1 MKVTRFF
8 GLWALSVLC
17 VLSCTDGE
25 QGTGGIIPDVA
36 TKPVRL
42 SLGTTPMQEAGSVT
56 RVRGDNS
63 LDLVLGEETGK
74 GACNT
79 GTRTGT
85 LTDTQEDVVND
96 ICVFQFGNTDG
107 KLKYSEYTS
116 LMDGELTADI
126 SLASGVG
133 SCTVYVLANV
143 GNIIRKVAY
152 GSALADFKKL
162 AAEVSSGK
170 GTGQNLPMCGYK
182 ADFNSD
188 ADNASLTVSLTRAVA
203 KVSLNLTTPNAGD
216 AFTVTSVRLMNVA
229 KKLYYVE
236 SATTAP
242 TAAELTTYTSDN
254 TKSITWYIPE
264 NKAGSNA
271 LTNWKDRYEGNA
283 PATATYILIEGS
295 YTPQNGTARD
305 VSYAIYLGA
314 GNSAAD
320 FNVVRNTKYAV
331 NAAIKGT
338 DMNDGRVL
346 IGRDL
351 SAAGTQTANC
361 YVVKT
366 TDANKWYRFKATI
379 RGNGAETPAQ
389 ISYTGAVIPAND
401 RIAPTNA
408 ALVWETREGGTS
420 PTLDYVGYSK
430 NGYIVFK
437 LGKASEGNAVV
448 AAKNG
453 TATLWSWHI
462 WTTAAFDRNG
472 IKVQT
477 YETRPRNGL
486 APYADI
492 TKREFKMMDRNL
504 GAASGKATKV
514 AEEAIKTYGVY
525 FQFGRKDPFPAAG
538 VMTRTNDADIVP
550 VYDANGNKIL
560 KNSNQIKNSTITKGI
575 DQAAVKLQLA
585 YAVEN
590 PLMFILR
597 DHDDKATTYGGDGT
611 NPSYNWIFAAHPTTK
626 SGAEGSVPWKA
637 SNKLWGS
644 GLQDEKTSLM
654 LGTIVDVKKTIY
666 DPCPYGYCMPPQDVW
681 TNFTTYAK
689 GYNTKTESEY
699 NVVTADKYNQTSND
713 IGFTDE
719 KFEVWGRRF
728 FTIGETET
736 VDTDGVSNVEFYPSA
751 GFRDGY
757 DGHIFDVGWGGYA
770 WTASPYSATSFYGG
784 FLSMGSNWMGPVDNT
799 NRSPAFPVRCV
810 RD

>member
-1 MKVTRFF
+1 MKVTKFF
-8 GLWALSVLC
+8 GLWILSVLC
-17 VLSCTDGE
+17 VLSCTDEE
-25 QGTGGIIPDVA
+25 QGTGNIVPNVA
-36 TKPVRL
+36 TAPVKL
-42 SLGTTPMQEAGSVT
+42 SLDATPMRGTVSTT
-56 RVRGDNS
+56 RTRGDNS
-63 LDLVLGEETGK
+63 LDLVLGEEAGK
-74 GACNT
+74 TANT
-79 GTRTGT
+79 AGTRAGT
-85 LTDTQEDVVND
+85 LTDVQEDAIND

-182 ADFNSD
+182 ADFNSE

-216 AFTVTSVRLMNVA
+216 AFAVTSVRLMNVA

-236 SATTAP
+236 SATTVP

-361 YVVKT
+361 YVVNT

-379 RGNGAETPAQ
+379 RGNGAATSAQ
-389 ISYTGAVIPAND
+389 ISYTGTDIPAND
-401 RIAPTNA
+401 RIAPDNA
-408 ALVWETREGGTS
+408 ALVWETREGDKA
-420 PTLDYVGYSK
+420 PTLDYVGYSR

-437 LGKASEGNAVV
+437 LGEATEGNAVV

-453 TATLWSWHI
+453 ATTLWSWHI

-486 APYADI
+486 ASYADI

-504 GAASGKATKV
+504 GAASGTATKV

-538 VMTRTNDADIVP
+538 VMVRTDDADIVP

-560 KNSNQIKNSTITKGI
+560 KNSNQIKNSTITKGT
-575 DQAAVKLQLA
+575 DQTAVKLQLA

-597 DHDDKATTYGGDGT
+597 EDGDKAIAYGGDGT
-611 NPSYNWIFAAHPTTK
+611 NPSYNWIFAAHPAK
-626 SGAEGSVPWKA
+626 SGVEGSVPWKA

-644 GLQDEKTSLM
+644 GLTNESTGLI
-654 LGTIVDVKKTIY
+654 LETITDIKKTIY
-666 DPCPYGYCMPPQDVW
+666 DPCPYGYHMPPQDTW
-681 TNFTTYAK
+681 TNFTTAAMAY
-689 GYNTKTESEY
+689 KTDIVTEY
-699 NVVTADKYNQTSND
+699 NVVAADKNNQASKD
-713 IGFTDE
+713 IGFADN

-728 FTIGETET
+728 FAIGEAATA
-736 VDTDGVSNVEFYPSA
+736 DAGNVAFYPAA
-751 GFRDGY
+751 GYRHGT
-757 DGHIFDVGWGGYA
+757 DGHINYIGWA
-770 WTASPYSATSFYGG
+770 CIVWAASPYSATSQNAGYWDT
-784 FLSMGSNWMGPVDNT
+784 SSNWVRSVNDT
-799 NRSPAFPVRCV
+799 NRSSAFPVRCV
-810 RD
+810 QD

>member
-36 TKPVRL
+36 TKPVKL

-74 GACNT
+74 GACNA

-85 LTDTQEDVVND
+85 LTDTQEDAVND

-152 GSALADFKKL
+152 GSAVADFKKL

-182 ADFNSD
+182 ADFNSE

-203 KVSLNLTTPNAGD
+203 KVSLNLTTPNTGD
-216 AFTVTSVRLMNVA
+216 VFTVTSVRLMNVA

-504 GAASGKATKV
+504 GSASGKATKV

-585 YAVEN
+585 YVVEN

-597 DHDDKATTYGGDGT
+597 DDDDKLAIYGGDSAE
-611 NPSYNWIFAAHPTTK
+611 PSYNWIFAAHPAK
-626 SGAEGSVPWKA
+626 NDKDGSVPWKA

-644 GLQDEKTSLM
+644 GVQDERNSLI
-654 LGTIVDVKKTIY
+654 LGTIINVKKTIY
-666 DPCPYGYCMPPQDVW
+666 DPCPYGYHMPPQDAW
-681 TNFTTYAK
+681 TNFTTVTTAYIT
-689 GYNTKTESEY
+689 NIVTEY
-699 NVVTADKYNQTSND
+699 NVIAEDKYNQTTD
-713 IGFTDE
+713 GTGFVDE
-719 KFEVWGRRF
+719 NFKVWGRRF
-728 FTIGETET
+728 FTTGNTAIA
-736 VDTDGVSNVEFYPSA
+736 DASNVAFYPA
-751 GFRDGY
+751 MGYRFGDDGRV
-757 DGHIFDVGWGGYA
+757 HSVGRGCYA
-770 WTASPYSATSFYGG
+770 WSASPYSAKSSKGG
-784 FLSMGSNWMGPVDNT
+784 FLGTGADWVHPVSAT
-799 NRSPAFPVRCV
+799 FRSDAFPVRCV
-810 RD
+810 QD

>member
-1 MKVTRFF
+1 MKVTKFF
-8 GLWALSVLC
+8 GLWILSVLC
-17 VLSCTDGE
+17 VLSCTDEE
-25 QGTGGIIPDVA
+25 QGTGNIVPDVA
-36 TKPVRL
+36 TAPVKL
-42 SLGTTPMQEAGSVT
+42 SLDATPMRGTVSTT
-56 RVRGDNS
+56 RARGDNS
-63 LDLVLGEETGK
+63 LDLVLGEEVGK
-74 GACNT
+74 TANT
-79 GTRTGT
+79 AGTRAGT
-85 LTDTQEDVVND
+85 LTDVQEDAIND
-96 ICVFQFGNTDG
+96 ICVFQFGNADG
-107 KLKYSEYTS
+107 KLKYSEYAS
-116 LMDGELTADI
+116 LTDGQLTANI

-133 SCTVYVLANV
+133 TCTVYVLANV
-143 GNIIRKVAY
+143 GDLTQKVAY
-152 GSALADFKKL
+152 GSAVADFKKL

-182 ADFNSD
+182 ADFNSE

-254 TKSITWYIPE
+254 TKSIAWYVPE
-264 NKAGSNA
+264 NKAGSNS
-271 LTNWKDRYEGNA
+271 LTDWKERYEDNV

-295 YTPQNGTARD
+295 YTPKGGIARD
-305 VSYAIYLGA
+305 VAYTIYLGA
-314 GNSAAD
+314 GDKAGD
-320 FNVVRNTKYAV
+320 FNVVRNTKYTI

-338 DMNDGRVL
+338 NMNDGRVL
-346 IGRDL
+346 VGKDL

-361 YVVKT
+361 YVVNT

-379 RGNGAETPAQ
+379 RGNGAATSAQ
-389 ISYTGAVIPAND
+389 ISYTGTDIPAND
-401 RIAPTNA
+401 RIAPDNA
-408 ALVWETREGGTS
+408 ALVWETREGDKA
-420 PTLDYVGYSK
+420 PTLDYVGYSR

-437 LGKASEGNAVV
+437 LGEATEGNAVV

-453 TATLWSWHI
+453 ATTLWSWHI

-486 APYADI
+486 ASYADI

-504 GAASGKATKV
+504 GAASGTATKV

-538 VMTRTNDADIVP
+538 VMVRTDDADIVP

-560 KNSNQIKNSTITKGI
+560 KNSNQIKNSTITKGT
-575 DQAAVKLQLA
+575 DQTAVKLQLA

-597 DHDDKATTYGGDGT
+597 EDGDKAIAYGGDGT
-611 NPSYNWIFAAHPTTK
+611 NPSYNWIFAAHPAK
-626 SGAEGSVPWKA
+626 SGVEGSVPWKA

-644 GLQDEKTSLM
+644 GLTNESTGLI
-654 LGTIVDVKKTIY
+654 LETITDIKKTIY
-666 DPCPYGYCMPPQDVW
+666 DPCPYGYHMPPQDTW
-681 TNFTTYAK
+681 TNFTTAAMAY
-689 GYNTKTESEY
+689 KTDIVTEY
-699 NVVTADKYNQTSND
+699 NVVAADKNNQASKD
-713 IGFTDE
+713 IGFADN

-728 FTIGETET
+728 FAIGEAATA
-736 VDTDGVSNVEFYPSA
+736 DAGNVAFYPAA
-751 GFRDGY
+751 GYRHGT
-757 DGHIFDVGWGGYA
+757 DGHINYIGWA
-770 WTASPYSATSFYGG
+770 CIVWAASPYSATSQNAGYWDT
-784 FLSMGSNWMGPVDNT
+784 SSNWVRSVNDT
-799 NRSPAFPVRCV
+799 NRSSAFPVRCV
-810 RD
+810 QD

>member
-25 QGTGGIIPDVA
+25 QGTGDIIPDVA
-36 TKPVRL
+36 TKPVKL

-74 GACNT
+74 GACNA

-85 LTDTQEDVVND
+85 LTDTQEDAVND

-182 ADFNSD
+182 ANFNSE

-216 AFTVTSVRLMNVA
+216 AFAVTSVRLMNVA

-236 SATTAP
+236 SATTVP

-271 LTNWKDRYEGNA
+271 LTNWKDRYEGNV

-420 PTLDYVGYSK
+420 PTLGYVGYSK

-437 LGKASEGNAVV
+437 LGKATEGNAVV

-477 YETRPRNGL
+477 YETKPRNGL
-486 APYADI
+486 SGYTDV
-492 TKREFKMMDRNL
+492 TKREYQMMDRNL

-550 VYDANGNKIL
+550 IYDANGNKIL
-560 KNSNQIKNSTITKGI
+560 KKSNQVKNSTITKGF
-575 DQAAVKLQLA
+575 DQTAVKVQLA
-585 YAVEN
+585 YVVEN
-590 PLMFILR
+590 PLIFMLR
-597 DHDDKATTYGGDGT
+597 DDDDKAITYGGDGT
-611 NPSYNWIFAAHPTTK
+611 KPSYNWIFAAHPANNGK
-626 SGAEGSVPWKA
+626 DSSAPWRV

-644 GLQDEKTSLM
+644 GFVNESTSLI
-654 LGTIVDVKKTIY
+654 LGTITDVKKTIY
-666 DPCPYGYCMPPQDVW
+666 DPCPYGYHMPPQDAW
-681 TNFTTYAK
+681 TNFTTIVTD
-689 GYNTKTESEY
+689 YNTSTLSEY
-699 NVVTADKYNQTSND
+699 NIVADDKYNQTSNTV
-713 IGFTDE
+713 GFTDE
-719 KFEVWGRRF
+719 NFKVWGRRL
-728 FTIGETET
+728 FTNGSTGA
-736 VDTDGVSNVEFYPSA
+736 VDESNVAFYPAA
-751 GFRDGY
+751 GYRDGH
-757 DGHIFDVGWGGYA
+757 DGYVNYVGWGGYA
-770 WTASPYSATSFYGG
+770 WSASPYSATSSDGG
-784 FLSMGSNWMGPVDNT
+784 FMRMGSHWVSPVYGT
-799 NRSPAFPVRCV
+799 YRSNAYPIRCA

>member
-271 LTNWKDRYEGNA
+271 LTNWKDRHEGNA

-366 TDANKWYRFKATI
+366 TDANKWYR
-379 RGNGAETPAQ
+379 
-389 ISYTGAVIPAND
+389 
-401 RIAPTNA
+401 
-408 ALVWETREGGTS
+408 
-420 PTLDYVGYSK
+420 
-430 NGYIVFK
+430 
-437 LGKASEGNAVV
+437 
-448 AAKNG
+448 
-453 TATLWSWHI
+453 
-462 WTTAAFDRNG
+462 

-504 GAASGKATKV
+504 GSASGKATKV

-585 YAVEN
+585 YVVEN

-597 DHDDKATTYGGDGT
+597 DDDDKLAIYGGDSAE
-611 NPSYNWIFAAHPTTK
+611 PSYNWIFAAHPAK
-626 SGAEGSVPWKA
+626 NDKDGSVPWKA

-644 GLQDEKTSLM
+644 GVQDERNSLI
-654 LGTIVDVKKTIY
+654 LGTIINVKKTIY
-666 DPCPYGYCMPPQDVW
+666 DPCPYGYHMPPQDAW
-681 TNFTTYAK
+681 TNFTTVTTAYIT
-689 GYNTKTESEY
+689 NIVTEY
-699 NVVTADKYNQTSND
+699 NVIAEDKYNQTTD
-713 IGFTDE
+713 GTGFVDE
-719 KFEVWGRRF
+719 NFKVWGRRF
-728 FTIGETET
+728 FTTGNTAIA
-736 VDTDGVSNVEFYPSA
+736 DASNVAFYPA
-751 GFRDGY
+751 MGYRFGDDGRV
-757 DGHIFDVGWGGYA
+757 HSVGRGCYA
-770 WTASPYSATSFYGG
+770 WSASPYSAKSSKGG
-784 FLSMGSNWMGPVDNT
+784 FLGTGADWVHPVSAT
-799 NRSPAFPVRCV
+799 FRSDAFPVRCV

>member
-182 ADFNSD
+182 ADFNSE

-216 AFTVTSVRLMNVA
+216 AFAVTSVRLMNVA

-236 SATTAP
+236 SATTVP

-379 RGNGAETPAQ
+379 RGNGAATSAQ
-389 ISYTGAVIPAND
+389 ISYTGTDIPAND
-401 RIAPTNA
+401 RIAPDNA
-408 ALVWETREGGTS
+408 ALVWETREGDKA
-420 PTLDYVGYSK
+420 PTLDYVGYSR

-437 LGKASEGNAVV
+437 LGEATEGNAVV

-453 TATLWSWHI
+453 ATTLWSWHI

-486 APYADI
+486 ASYANI

-504 GAASGKATKV
+504 GSASGTATKV

-585 YAVEN
+585 YVVEN

-597 DHDDKATTYGGDGT
+597 DDDDKLAIYGGDSAE
-611 NPSYNWIFAAHPTTK
+611 PSYNWIFAAHPAK
-626 SGAEGSVPWKA
+626 NDKDGSVPWKA

-644 GLQDEKTSLM
+644 GVQDERNSLI
-654 LGTIVDVKKTIY
+654 LGTIINVKKTIY
-666 DPCPYGYCMPPQDVW
+666 DPCPYGYHMPPQDAW
-681 TNFTTYAK
+681 TNFTTVTTAYIT
-689 GYNTKTESEY
+689 NIVTEY
-699 NVVTADKYNQTSND
+699 NVIAEDKYNQTTD
-713 IGFTDE
+713 GTGFVDE
-719 KFEVWGRRF
+719 NFKVWGRRF
-728 FTIGETET
+728 FTTGNTAIA
-736 VDTDGVSNVEFYPSA
+736 DASNVAFYPA
-751 GFRDGY
+751 MGYRFGDDGRV
-757 DGHIFDVGWGGYA
+757 HSVGRGCYA
-770 WTASPYSATSFYGG
+770 WSASPYSAKSSKGG
-784 FLSMGSNWMGPVDNT
+784 FLGTGADWVHPVSAT
-799 NRSPAFPVRCV
+799 FRSDAFPVRCV

>member
-36 TKPVRL
+36 TKPVKL

-74 GACNT
+74 GACNA
-79 GTRTGT
+79 GTRIGT
-85 LTDTQEDVVND
+85 LTDTQEDAVND

-182 ADFNSD
+182 ADFNSE

-216 AFTVTSVRLMNVA
+216 AFAVTSVRLMNVA

-254 TKSITWYIPE
+254 TKSIAWYVPE
-264 NKAGSNA
+264 NKAGSNS
-271 LTNWKDRYEGNA
+271 LTDWKERYEDNV

-295 YTPQNGTARD
+295 YTPKGGIARD
-305 VSYAIYLGA
+305 VAYTIYLGA
-314 GNSAAD
+314 GDKAGD
-320 FNVVRNTKYAV
+320 FNVVRNTKYTI

-338 DMNDGRVL
+338 NMNDGRVL
-346 IGRDL
+346 VGKDL

-361 YVVKT
+361 YVVNT

-379 RGNGAETPAQ
+379 RGNGAATSAQ
-389 ISYTGAVIPAND
+389 ISYTGTDIPAND
-401 RIAPTNA
+401 RIAPDNA
-408 ALVWETREGGTS
+408 ALVWETREGDKA
-420 PTLDYVGYSK
+420 PTLDYVGYSR

-437 LGKASEGNAVV
+437 LGEATEGNAVV

-453 TATLWSWHI
+453 ATTLWSWHI

-486 APYADI
+486 ASYADI

-504 GAASGKATKV
+504 GAASGTATKV

-538 VMTRTNDADIVP
+538 VMVRTDDADIVP

-560 KNSNQIKNSTITKGI
+560 KNSNQIKNSTITKGT
-575 DQAAVKLQLA
+575 DQTAVKLQLA

-597 DHDDKATTYGGDGT
+597 EDGDKAIAYGGDGT
-611 NPSYNWIFAAHPTTK
+611 NPSYNWIFAAHPAK
-626 SGAEGSVPWKA
+626 SGVEGSVPWKA

-644 GLQDEKTSLM
+644 GLTNESTGLI
-654 LGTIVDVKKTIY
+654 LETITDIKKTIY
-666 DPCPYGYCMPPQDVW
+666 DPCPYGYHMPPQDTW
-681 TNFTTYAK
+681 TNFTTAAMAY
-689 GYNTKTESEY
+689 KTDIVTEY
-699 NVVTADKYNQTSND
+699 NVVAADKNNQASKD
-713 IGFTDE
+713 IGFADN

-728 FTIGETET
+728 FAIGEAATA
-736 VDTDGVSNVEFYPSA
+736 DAGNVAFYPAA
-751 GFRDGY
+751 GYRHGT
-757 DGHIFDVGWGGYA
+757 DGHINYIGWA
-770 WTASPYSATSFYGG
+770 CIVWAASPYSATSQNAGYWDT
-784 FLSMGSNWMGPVDNT
+784 SSNWVRSVNDT
-799 NRSPAFPVRCV
+799 NRSSAFPVRCV
-810 RD
+810 QD